1 MKHLPYKYNKSQLSA
16 TSIDLVIE
24 SWGDQVGPQI
34 LQSETDNLEMYIGL
48 IGVLNQVLQW
58 AMMKI
63 DER

>member
-1 MKHLPYKYNKSQLSA
+1 MKHFSYKYNKSQLSA

-24 SWGDQVGPQI
+24 SWRDQVGPQI
-34 LQSETDNLEMYIGL
+34 LQSETGNLEMYIGL

-58 AMMKI
+58 TMNKI